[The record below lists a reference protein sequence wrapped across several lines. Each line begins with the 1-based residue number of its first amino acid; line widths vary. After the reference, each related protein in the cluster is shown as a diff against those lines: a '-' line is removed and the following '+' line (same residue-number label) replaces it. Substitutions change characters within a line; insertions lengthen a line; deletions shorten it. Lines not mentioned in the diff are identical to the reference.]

1 VARAR
6 RARRRRGLERI
17 LMARIL
23 AVDDSAAMRRIVGA
37 TLQAAGHEV
46 IEARDGDEALSIA
59 RDSRVDLVLTD
70 LNMPGLDGIGL
81 VRALRELPA
90 YARTPLFVLTTE
102 SSVEHKRQGRE
113 AGATGWVVKPFHPER
128 LIRLIAGVLE

>member
-1 VARAR
+1 
-6 RARRRRGLERI
+6 
-17 LMARIL
+17 MARIL
-23 AVDDSAAMRRIVGA
+23 AVDDSAAMRRIIGA

-46 IEARDGDEALSIA
+46 VEACDGDEALSIA

-70 LNMPGLDGIGL
+70 LNMPRLDGIGL

-90 YARTPLFVLTTE
+90 YAYTPLFVLTTE